1 MNPLHID
8 AKIFHVVVRNT
19 LLKCDSHVSCGCGN
33 IFLFFFGIVYFR
45 LCQAAINRS
54 SEVVLWDAAI

>member
-1 MNPLHID
+1 MTDTFPVD
-8 AKIFHVVVRNT
+8 VATF
-19 LLKCDSHVSCGCGN
+19 
-33 IFLFFFGIVYFR
+33 FFFFGIVYFR